1 MRRPT
6 RQEKNQTF
14 ERKNK
19 DQNKRKLEL
28 KEYRVSSS
36 CELMDFLLKTLPK
49 TSRNNVKSLL
59 SHKLVMVDGSV
70 VSQYNFMLSK
80 GDIVQISKTPIKVQ
94 EKLTSKKTLNIIYED
109 DDFIVINKPSG
120 LLSIASDKEKDV
132 TAYRMVM
139 DYVRAFN
146 PRNRVYVVHRIDKD
160 TSGVLMF
167 SKDEKLKNDLQDSW
181 NDLVSKRGYYA
192 VVEGK
197 LDKKQGTYRSWL
209 RETRTN
215 IMYSSHTP
223 GDGQEAVTHYKV
235 MKENM
240 YYSLVDVHIDS
251 GRKNQIRV
259 HMMDLGHKI
268 VGDTKYGANSNPL
281 KRLGLHAYELEITHP
296 YTKKVMNFKSNV
308 PSTFTSLFNKK

>member
-1 MRRPT
+1 MRKTSRNE
-6 RQEKNQTF
+6 RNQTF
-14 ERKNK
+14 ERKNNE
-19 DQNKRKLEL
+19 NKRKLDL
-28 KEYRVSSS
+28 KEYKVSSS

-59 SHKLVMVDGSV
+59 SHKLVMVDGTV
-70 VSQYNFMLSK
+70 ISQYNFLLSK

-94 EKLTSKKTLNIIYED
+94 EKLTSKKTLNIVYED
-109 DDFIVINKPSG
+109 DEFLVINKPSG

-146 PRNRVYVVHRIDKD
+146 PCNRVHVVHRIDKD
-160 TSGVLMF
+160 TSGILMF
-167 SKDEKLKNDLQDSW
+167 AKNEKLKNDLQDSW
-181 NDLVSKRGYYA
+181 NQLVKKRGYFA

-197 LDKKQGTYRSWL
+197 LAKKNGTYKSWL

-223 GDGQEAVTHYKV
+223 GDGQEAITHYKV
-235 MKENM
+235 MKENQRF
-240 YYSLVDVHIDS
+240 SLVDVHIDS

-259 HMMDLGHKI
+259 HMMDLGCKI
-268 VGDTKYGANSNPL
+268 VGDTKYGAASNPL
-281 KRLGLHAYELEITHP
+281 KRLGLHAYELEFVHP
-296 YTKKVMNFKSNV
+296 YTKKVMLFKANI
-308 PSTFTSLFNKK
+308 PATFNALFK

>member
-14 ERKNK
+14 ERKISENT
-19 DQNKRKLEL
+19 RKKLPL

-36 CELMDFLLKTLPK
+36 CELMEFLLKTLPK

-59 SHKLVMVDGSV
+59 SHRLVMVDGSV
-70 VSQYNFMLSK
+70 VSQYNFMLAK

-94 EKLTSKKTLNIIYED
+94 EKLNTKKTLNIIYED

-120 LLSIASDKEKDV
+120 LLSIASDREKEV

-139 DYVRAFN
+139 DYIRAIN
-146 PRNRVYVVHRIDKD
+146 PRDRVYVVHRIDKD
-160 TSGVLMF
+160 TSGILMF

-181 NDLVSKRGYYA
+181 NQLVKKRGYYA
-192 VVEGK
+192 IVEGK
-197 LDKKQGTYRSWL
+197 LEKKQGTYKSWL

-223 GDGQEAVTHYKV
+223 GDGQEAITHYKV
-235 MKENM
+235 MKENSKF
-240 YYSLVDVHIDS
+240 SLVDVHIDS

-268 VGDTKYGANSNPL
+268 VGDTKYGAQTNPL
-281 KRLGLHAYELEITHP
+281 KRLGLHAYELEFIHP
-296 YTKKVMNFKSNV
+296 YTKKIMSFNSNV
-308 PSTFTSLFNKK
+308 PQTFTNLFKNR